1 MKSVAGGRKTWRH
14 ACADG
19 NLETLVEQEDEA
31 KTNALATDTRS
42 PIEPKCPA
50 MMADVRQTRWKMS
63 SCVSPLQASHY
74 IYTRIKI
81 TRDMYLSYKLQQN
94 IDFYV

>member
-1 MKSVAGGRKTWRH
+1 MLLQRSTKTQTTIFSMKSVAGGRKTWRH
-14 ACADG
+14 ARADG

-50 MMADVRQTRWKMS
+50 MMADVR
-63 SCVSPLQASHY
+63 
-74 IYTRIKI
+74 
-81 TRDMYLSYKLQQN
+81 
-94 IDFYV
+94 